1 METVDLVRADFALI
15 PANPLFD
22 AVITASQ
29 AITDEY
35 YYNANIIDA
44 KTFPPHLSLH
54 ICTIPRAALS
64 QVTAAL
70 ERLAAAGLPGIT
82 PIGVEP
88 SGGGYIMLTI
98 ERTPAVMALHE
109 TILSAAAQ
117 ARHNLP
123 GDPFGSP
130 YIRDAFTPH
139 ISLAKL
145 DRDDQADATAIGRQA
160 LASASS
166 TPAQAL
172 ELCDIG
178 ANSERWDTLASF
190 PTVCPRTG
198 GPAPLNGR

>member
-1 METVDLVRADFALI
+1 VETVDLVRVDFVLI
-15 PANPLFD
+15 PGNPLFD

-29 AITDEY
+29 AITDEF

-54 ICTIPRAALS
+54 ICTIPRPAITQL
-64 QVTAAL
+64 TAAL
-70 ERLAAAGLPGIT
+70 EPLATAGLPDIT
-82 PIGVEP
+82 PTGVEP
-88 SGGGYIMLTI
+88 SGGGYIMLSL
-98 ERTPAVMALHE
+98 ERTPALMDLHE
-109 TILSAAAQ
+109 AVLAAAAQ
-117 ARHNLP
+117 ARDGLD

-145 DRDDQADATAIGRQA
+145 DRDDQADAAAIARHA
-160 LASASS
+160 LASTGS
-166 TPAQAL
+166 TQPQAL

-190 PTVCPRTG
+190 PASTHP
-198 GPAPLNGR
+198 